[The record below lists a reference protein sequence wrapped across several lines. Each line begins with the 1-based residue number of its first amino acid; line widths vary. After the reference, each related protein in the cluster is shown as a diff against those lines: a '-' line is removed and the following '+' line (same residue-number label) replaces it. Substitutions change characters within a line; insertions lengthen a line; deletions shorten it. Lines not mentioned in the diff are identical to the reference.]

1 MTDHRQTA
9 KWLLVLANTLGPR
22 ERNFLNAML
31 MTGKPSPTQQEWLD
45 RIARRVEQKAAKG
58 MRHAA

>member
-1 MTDHRQTA
+1 MTDHRHTA

-22 ERNFLNAML
+22 ERTFLNAML
-31 MTGKPSPTQQEWLD
+31 MTGKPSSAQQEWLD

>member
-31 MTGKPSPTQQEWLD
+31 MTGKPSPAQTEWLN
-45 RIARRVEQKAAKG
+45 RIVARVEEKARKG

>member
-1 MTDHRQTA
+1 MSDHRQTA
-9 KWLLVLANTLGPR
+9 KWLLVLINTLGPR

-45 RIARRVEQKAAKG
+45 RIARRVEEKAAKG
-58 MRHAA
+58 MPHAA